1 MQFWNEVVNFLD
13 RMMDY
18 LRDFNLVSVAVRVLL
33 TMLFGGAI
41 GIGRERKR
49 RPAGFRT
56 HMLVCLGSALTM
68 MINQYLMENGYTVD
82 ASRLGAQ
89 VISGIGF
96 LGAGTIIV
104 TGHRQVNGLT
114 TAAGLWASACMGL
127 AIGAGFY
134 EGALLACIV
143 ILLTTTLFTYFD
155 RKVRSTSRI
164 MSILVEFSQS
174 DDLPQILDTL
184 RGMDMR
190 IFNIELNKLKGE
202 STAHSAVL
210 SIEMQ
215 KKHSH
220 DSVLATVA
228 TIGGVVTVEEL

>member
-1 MQFWNEVVNFLD
+1 MQFLSEAIDFLSKI
-13 RMMDY
+13 MDY
-18 LRDFNLVSVAVRVLL
+18 LREFNWISVLVRVLL
-33 TMLFGGAI
+33 TMVFGGII

-56 HMLVCLGSALTM
+56 HMLVCLGSAMTM
-68 MINQYLMENGYTVD
+68 MVNQYLIDKGYTVD

-155 RKVRSTSRI
+155 RKVRSSSRV
-164 MSILVEFSQS
+164 MWVTVEFFHSE
-174 DDLPQILDTL
+174 DFPAILDNL
-184 RGMDMR
+184 RGMELR
-190 IFNIELNKLKGE
+190 VFNIELNKSRSEAGM
-202 STAHSAVL
+202 HSATL
-210 SIEMQ
+210 SVEMQ

-220 DSVLATVA
+220 DEVLALIATVD
-228 TIGGVVTVEEL
+228 GVGAVEEL

>member
-1 MQFWNEVVNFLD
+1 MQFFNEAIDFLN

-18 LRDFNLVSVAVRVLL
+18 LREFNLTSVTVRIIL

-68 MINQYLMENGYTVD
+68 MINHYLMEEGYTVD

-134 EGALLACIV
+134 EGALLACVV

-155 RKVRSTSRI
+155 RKVRSTSRVMCI
-164 MSILVEFSQS
+164 MVEFSQS
-174 DDLPQILDTL
+174 DDFSKILDTL

-190 IFNIELNKLKGE
+190 IFNIELNKLRGE
-202 STAHSAVL
+202 STAHSVVL

-215 KKHSH
+215 KKHTH
-220 DSVLATVA
+220 DEVLATVA
-228 TIGGVVTVEEL
+228 TIGGVAAVEEL